1 MSKFDLDS
9 LPKCGAKT
17 RSGNPCK
24 RLGNKRNGRCK
35 LHGGRSTGAKTTE
48 GKLAVRT
55 NPVKNGFGWNLMKG
69 YDPVLIED
77 SLKAYIQLCDI
88 VELKGINNR
97 EVNELV
103 ARHKVALEC
112 FKYRICEYYGEK
124 AFIIVQSALDA
135 YYKDTDSQH
144 LHFHIHTEV
153 VKAPYF
159 HQQMSEAKKQFLLIK
174 KGVLSKSFL

>member
-55 NPVKNGFGWNLMKG
+55 NPVKNGFGWNLMKD

-112 FKYRICEYYGEK
+112 FKYRVLECYGVDS
-124 AFIIVQSALDA
+124 FIIIQSALDA

-144 LHFHIHTEV
+144 LHFHIHTKV

-159 HQQMSEAKKQFLLIK
+159 HQHMSEARKQSLLINK
-174 KGVLSKSFL
+174 AFKFNW